1 MRKGDEN
8 IAEVLSFDSENWRK
22 DSETGRGKEGCSGGE
37 EAQTA
42 APGFG
47 FRILPSSP
55 HFLWC
60 CHEVQYEREA

>member
-1 MRKGDEN
+1 M
-8 IAEVLSFDSENWRK
+8 AEVLSFDSENWRK
-22 DSETGRGKEGCSGGE
+22 DRDHSETGRGKEGCSGEE

-47 FRILPSSP
+47 FRILPASA

-60 CHEVQYEREA
+60 CREVQREHEE